1 MLIMK
6 YVLIE
11 NRCLKSGKF
20 KVKDITFLSSKLNG
34 AKMILQNSLSLKKYI
49 YIYKKKT
56 SKVFT
61 LI

>member
-34 AKMILQNSLSLKKYI
+34 AKMILQNSLSLKKN
-49 YIYKKKT
+49 IYKKKQKT
-56 SKVFT
+56 K
-61 LI
+61 